1 MACACKVN
9 QQLSYMQKM
18 YGNRQLNSSEPK
30 THMAEDIKVALHKVG
45 MMILLIPLMPI
56 MFIFVTLWRI
66 FKKMP
71 LRIDDIF
78 FKNKK
83 N

>member
-30 THMAEDIKVALHKVG
+30 THMAEDIKAALHKVG

-56 MFIFVTLWRI
+56 MFVFLVSWKIV
-66 FKKMP
+66 KKSP
-71 LRIDDIF
+71 LKIDQLF
-78 FKNKK
+78 FRNKK
-83 N
+83 I

>member
-1 MACACKVN
+1 
-9 QQLSYMQKM
+9 MQKM

-30 THMAEDIKVALHKVG
+30 THMAEDIKAALHKVG

-56 MFIFVTLWRI
+56 MFIFVVAWRI

-71 LRIDDIF
+71 LRIDDFF